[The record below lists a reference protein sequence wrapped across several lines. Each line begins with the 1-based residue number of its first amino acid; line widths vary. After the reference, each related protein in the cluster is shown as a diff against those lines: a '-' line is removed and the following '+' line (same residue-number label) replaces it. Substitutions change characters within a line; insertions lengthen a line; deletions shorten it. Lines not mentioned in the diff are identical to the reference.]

1 MASLSFTQFLIF
13 SIEPWVVLI
22 TIKGC
27 ARHVFRDK
35 IMGQTPIT
43 VELLLKEGFV
53 KGTMNDKI
61 IYKKGKIAIMHDL
74 SWIPI
79 NLDFNRPMING
90 YVNTWEEFE
99 KLIEESKSK

>member
-1 MASLSFTQFLIF
+1 MASLSFYPFLVF
-13 SIEPWVVLI
+13 PIEPWIVFYN
-22 TIKGC
+22 KSC
-27 ARHVFRDK
+27 ARHVLREK

-43 VELLLKEGFV
+43 VELLLKNGFV

-61 IYKKGKIAIMHDL
+61 IYKKGNIAIMHDL

-79 NLDFNRPMING
+79 NLDFNKPMING